1 MKFQTNARRRAVIA
15 GAALGAAMTLTSSA
29 MASDCTSAGAG
40 AGGTC
45 AGVTITTLY
54 IESGVTGTN
63 GNVYIAVD
71 GAMTPL
77 GCSLNGGYV
86 TLPRTAPTFNA
97 TYASLLAVQS
107 TKAPFNLRVVQGDGG
122 YCVVAYLI
130 LH

>member
-1 MKFQTNARRRAVIA
+1 MHRRTWIEA
-15 GAALGAAMTLTSSA
+15 GALVAAMTVASSA

-45 AGVTITTLY
+45 VGVTLTTLY
-54 IESGVTGTN
+54 VESGVAGTN
-63 GNVYIAVD
+63 GNIYIAVD

-86 TLPRTAPTFNA
+86 TLPRAASSFNA
-97 TYASLLAVQS
+97 TYASLLAVQT